1 MDDPEVSKA
10 FFRAF
15 SSTDHDRS
23 APSQPV
29 HLQAQ
34 DIFPG
39 IGESSAAGDNRGEY
53 LHISQGQGGL
63 FKLPLQ
69 YTSLTGK
76 VTQDIKAVGTT
87 CCYTCVGVYVPVSD
101 THFFAAH
108 IDAHNLERPKLELIE
123 PCMDA
128 LWVLNDE
135 KSGANLTERVKDML
149 REEFREFLRDHPTCS
164 EGSFH
169 EQTEKASIVICPNH
183 VIRGVKMTGA
193 WVIEA
198 ICEFFGLYYGVTEDS
213 HGFIKPLGDR
223 SLVPGAM
230 YLKWPRQDYSKPMAP
245 VNANADQTNE
255 DGNADEG
262 GEAVND
268 GMAGNDGLADND
280 GMTDNDGI
288 AGNDGEANDNG
299 KANNEAKDKR
309 KANVCNNWYVDRTFL
324 HEEPHEHNIYAVHGR
339 PWTLRSEGKQWLRMK
354 SYAELTEKPF
364 NGVE

>member
-15 SSTDHDRS
+15 SSIDHGRS
-23 APSQPV
+23 APIEPIP
-29 HLQAQ
+29 LQAQ

-39 IGESSAAGDNRGEY
+39 IGESSAAGDSRGEY

-108 IDAHNLERPKLELIE
+108 IDAHNFERPKLELIE

-135 KSGANLTERVKDML
+135 ESGGNLTERVKDML
-149 REEFREFLRDHPTCS
+149 REEFREFFRNHPTCS
-164 EGSFH
+164 EGNFH
-169 EQTEKASIVICPNH
+169 AQTEKAAIIICPDN

-198 ICEFFGLYYGVTEDS
+198 ICEFFGLHYNVNEDS

-223 SLVPGAM
+223 ILVPGAM

-255 DGNADEG
+255 DGISDED
-262 GEAVND
+262 GE
-268 GMAGNDGLADND
+268 ADND
-280 GMTDNDGI
+280 GMAD
-288 AGNDGEANDNG
+288 NDGEANDNG

-309 KANVCNNWYVDRTFL
+309 KAKVYDNWYVDRTFK
-324 HEEPHEHNIYAVHGR
+324 HEEPHEHNIYSVHGR

-354 SYAELTEKPF
+354 SYAQLTEMPF